1 MQSAN
6 YIAKRQSGRRVA
18 AIFADKESM
27 SYIQNTKT
35 TDMVVAISVRE

>member
-6 YIAKRQSGRRVA
+6 YIAKRQSGRKAA

-27 SYIQNTKT
+27 SYCYFIKSDGKRN
-35 TDMVVAISVRE
+35 